1 MSGSRGALTRG
12 KTQWP
17 RRASQLVRLAE
28 LTEDEPAFSVRVA
41 AFTGIAGNR
50 WDLLGQTE

>member
-1 MSGSRGALTRG
+1 
-12 KTQWP
+12 
-17 RRASQLVRLAE
+17 VRLAE